1 MAHFVTTNKQPYSNI
16 YPYFWNLIANIHNL
30 FPVQD
35 TIKTI
40 SFVKPSR
47 DLRTRL
53 NSASKDLTDVE
64 TKELAL
70 FADLLDRCLALNP
83 EKRCTPAEA
92 LKHPFILKMM
102 R

>member
-1 MAHFVTTNKQPYSNI
+1 M
-16 YPYFWNLIANIHNL
+16 
-30 FPVQD
+30 
-35 TIKTI
+35 
-40 SFVKPSR
+40 
-47 DLRTRL
+47 
-53 NSASKDLTDVE
+53 SASKGLTESE

-92 LKHPFILKMM
+92 LRHPFITKMA